1 MAEKP
6 PRLAQQEVGRRLGH
20 GGSAEGEPRCSPL
33 RILANLEKPFIKTKQ
48 TPACYRLRHK
58 DVAEK
63 PPRLAQQEVGRRLG
77 HGGSAEG
84 EPRCSPLRILANL
97 EKPFIKT
104 KQTPACYR
112 LRHMEVAEKPP
123 RLAQQGGWASPRGA
137 GGVQRGSR
145 GAPPCEFLQT

>member
-1 MAEKP
+1 M
-6 PRLAQQEVGRRLGH
+6 
-20 GGSAEGEPRCSPL
+20 
-33 RILANLEKPFIKTKQ
+33 
-48 TPACYRLRHK
+48 
-58 DVAEK
+58 AEK

-123 RLAQQGGWASPRGA
+123 RLAQQVQVGLITPRARGECRGGAA
-137 GGVQRGSR
+137 
-145 GAPPCEFLQT
+145 APPCEFLQIA